1 MNIRQKEVCDNPT
14 LGALWERSVRAT
26 HDFLNED
33 HIQRLRY
40 LVQESYLLMPEL
52 EVWVYEDGI
61 GIAGFIATSGH
72 NVEMLF
78 IDADRRGQGI
88 GRILLDHAR
97 ARHPTL
103 SVDVNEQNPQGVGFY
118 EHYGFIQTGR
128 SPLDNEGN
136 PFPLLHMA
144 LRTQQKIETIQNA

>member
-1 MNIRQKEVCDNPT
+1 MNIRKKAAHDNPT

-26 HDFLNED
+26 HDFLSEE
-33 HIQRLRY
+33 HIQHLRR
-40 LVQESYLLMPEL
+40 LVQESYLPMPEL
-52 EVWVYEDGI
+52 EVWVCQDAI

-88 GRILLDHAR
+88 GRILLDHVR
-97 ARHPTL
+97 ARHPIL

-136 PFPLLHMA
+136 PFPLLHMV
-144 LRTQQKIETIQNA
+144 LRTQEIETIENA